1 MSNPVYKAGAK
12 RLSEWHAKAARC
24 PDEKL
29 KDKSHLNTGL
39 LSKLITGAFKSV

>member
-29 KDKSHLNTGL
+29 KDKSHLKILDFSQN
-39 LSKLITGAFKSV
+39 